1 MSDAAAVSGK
11 TTGLIQ
17 RIRRDYSPLVI
28 AMVGLFLFV
37 FLAGAVLTDDFLT
50 WFNVKT
56 IIRDAALVGI
66 MAIGLTFVT
75 LSGNFFLLSMKEI
88 AALCIIAFATCMG
101 AEWNQWAAPDSASD
115 PAASALIMTFMVA
128 FLITIVIAI
137 IAGAVQ
143 GALIGLGGNPIV
155 VTLGAAG
162 LFFGIGSW
170 WSDNLVVSY
179 RRPHGAEWL
188 GTGSFLGD
196 IPNITVAFVIIAI
209 IAELTLRYTAF
220 GRQVYLVGANR
231 AAGRATGHENFGMAI
246 KCCIIASVC
255 AAFVAMAFSGQV
267 SSAHVNYFS
276 SEFGS
281 SGDMTIMVI
290 AIVMV
295 GGNSIMGGYGSTLR
309 TSLGAVF
316 ISTVDNMMVLNG
328 FNSGARVLAV
338 GLMIVFSIIVFA
350 LVRRGSRAVE

>member
-1 MSDAAAVSGK
+1 MTDISFASDNLSFV
-11 TTGLIQ
+11 Q

-28 AMVGLFLFV
+28 AMVGLFLIVFV
-37 FLAGAVLTDDFLT
+37 AGALLTDDFLT

-88 AALCIIAFATCMG
+88 AALSIICFATLMG
-101 AEWNQWAAPDSASD
+101 AEWNQWGSGEGD
-115 PAASALIMTFMVA
+115 PASSALLMTFLVA
-128 FLITIVIAI
+128 FAATMVIATV
-137 IAGAVQ
+137 AGAVQ

-188 GTGSFLGD
+188 GTGSFIGD
-196 IPNITVAFVIIAI
+196 IPNITVAFIIIAVV
-209 IAELTLRYTAF
+209 AECVLRYTTF

-255 AAFVAMAFSGQV
+255 AAFVAVAFSGQV

-309 TSLGAVF
+309 TSLGAIF

>member
-1 MSDAAAVSGK
+1 
-11 TTGLIQ
+11 
-17 RIRRDYSPLVI
+17 
-28 AMVGLFLFV
+28 
-37 FLAGAVLTDDFLT
+37 
-50 WFNVKT
+50 
-56 IIRDAALVGI
+56 
-66 MAIGLTFVT
+66 MAIGLAFVT

-88 AALCIIAFATCMG
+88 AALSIICFATLMG
-101 AEWNQWAAPDSASD
+101 AEWNQWGATEGNLTN
-115 PAASALIMTFMVA
+115 SALLMTFLVA
-128 FLITIVIAI
+128 FFATMVVTTV
-137 IAGAVQ
+137 AGAIQ
-143 GALIGLGGNPIV
+143 GALIGLGGNPII

-196 IPNITVAFVIIAI
+196 IPNITVAFIIIAI
-209 IAELTLRYTAF
+209 IAELVLRYTTF

-255 AAFVAMAFSGQV
+255 AAFVAIAFSGQV

-281 SGDMTIMVI
+281 SGDMKIMVIAI

-309 TSLGAVF
+309 TSLGAIF

>member
-1 MSDAAAVSGK
+1 MTDVTAS
-11 TTGLIQ
+11 TGETPNLVQ

-28 AMVGLFLFV
+28 GMVGLFLLVFV
-37 FLAGAVLTDDFLT
+37 AGAAFTDDFLT

-88 AALCIIAFATCMG
+88 AALSIICFATLMS
-101 AEWNQWAAPDSASD
+101 ADWNQWGAIDAD
-115 PAASALIMTFMVA
+115 PTSWSLFMTFLVA
-128 FLITIVIAI
+128 FTATMIIAT
-137 IAGAVQ
+137 IAGALQ

-188 GTGSFLGD
+188 GTGSFIGD
-196 IPNITVAFVIIAI
+196 IPNITVAFVIIAVV
-209 IAELTLRYTAF
+209 AELVLRYTTF

-255 AAFVAMAFSGQV
+255 AAFVAVAFSGQV

-309 TSLGAVF
+309 TSLGAIF
-316 ISTVDNMMVLNG
+316 ISSIDNMMVLNG

>member
-1 MSDAAAVSGK
+1 MSDLNINSRNFDLFK
-11 TTGLIQ
+11 NIK
-17 RIRRDYSPLVI
+17 RDYSPLVI
-28 AMVGLFLFV
+28 VMVAIFV
-37 FLAGAVLTDDFLT
+37 TIFVLGAIFTDDFLT

-88 AALCIIAFATCMG
+88 AALSIICFATLMS
-101 AEWNQWAAPDSASD
+101 ADWNVWHDTVEPTTGSLA
-115 PAASALIMTFMVA
+115 MTFIVA
-128 FLITIVIAI
+128 TVATLTLAT
-137 IAGAVQ
+137 IAGGLQ

-162 LFFGIGSW
+162 LFFGLGSW
-170 WSDNLVVSY
+170 WSDNLVLSF

-188 GTGSFLGD
+188 GTGSLIGD
-196 IPNITVAFVIIAI
+196 IPNITVAFVIIAV
-209 IAELTLRYTAF
+209 IAELTLRYTTF

-255 AAFVAMAFSGQV
+255 AAFVAIAFSAQV

-309 TSLGAVF
+309 TSLGAIF
-316 ISTVDNMMVLNG
+316 ISSIDNMMVLNG

-350 LVRRGSRAVE
+350 LVRRGTRAVE